1 MREGYDN
8 VQERKQMG
16 SEAGK
21 QHYIKKIEKTPSKIE
36 KNSVKIKHIEDIRR
50 QYKK

>member
-1 MREGYDN
+1 MREGYDK
-8 VQERKQMG
+8 VQERKQMK

-21 QHYIKKIEKTPSKIE
+21 NITLKRLKKLLVRLK